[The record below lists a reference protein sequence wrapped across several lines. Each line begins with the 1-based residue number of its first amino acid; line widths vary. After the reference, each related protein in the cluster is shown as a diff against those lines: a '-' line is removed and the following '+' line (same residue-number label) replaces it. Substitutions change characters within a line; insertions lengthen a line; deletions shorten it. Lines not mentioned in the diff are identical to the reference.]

1 MAEQDSAPRAPVSGA
16 DTVPDRVGPEKS
28 APASAARPAADPVP
42 ARAGGALTVP
52 AEPERAPAALR
63 ELVEQGVLDETQL
76 TAVVTALKHD
86 RPRPTPAR
94 LLAEIAAYAGAG
106 LLLSGLVL
114 ILVESWDDMAK
125 LGRFALFALVA
136 LGLIVAGVATAGGP
150 SVLLRAAW
158 RSVPD
163 TGHTARTRL
172 AVVLFALAAAS
183 VAAAAGSA
191 FDSGDAGGDTTWVY
205 AAGAGLL
212 AAAAGYAA
220 LPSLLGLLVCVGF
233 SVALVVG
240 LLDEVFELDDSWVGG
255 GVLVLGIAWLGLTR
269 ARVVFEVW
277 AGYSAGA
284 ALAVSGAQ
292 TVDAFDGM
300 WPAYTLT
307 AVVAVVCFGVYAT
320 DRSWVLVLGGA
331 AALTLAAVEA
341 VADWTGDSAGASG
354 AILVIGAV
362 VLGIGSYLLSRS
374 TRTAG

>member
-1 MAEQDSAPRAPVSGA
+1 MAEQDSAPRAPVSGT
-16 DTVPDRVGPEKS
+16 DTVPDRVVTEKT
-28 APASAARPAADPVP
+28 APAAAPRPA
-42 ARAGGALTVP
+42 GGPL
-52 AEPERAPAALR
+52 AEPQSAGAAAPEPGRAPAALR
-63 ELVEQGVLDETQL
+63 DLVEQGVLDETQL
-76 TAVVTALKHD
+76 TAVVTALRHE

-125 LGRFALFALVA
+125 LGRFVLFALVA
-136 LGLIVAGVATAGGP
+136 LGLIVAGVATAGGR

-172 AVVLFALAAAS
+172 AVVLFVLAAAS

-191 FDSGDAGGDTTWVY
+191 FDSGAVGSDTTWVY

-220 LPSLLGLLVCVGF
+220 LPSLLGLLVCTGF

-240 LLDEVFELDDSWVGG
+240 VLDEVFDLDDSWVGG
-255 GVLVLGIAWLGLTR
+255 GVLVLGFGWLGLTR
-269 ARVVFEVW
+269 ARVVLEVW
-277 AGYSAGA
+277 AGYLAGVV
-284 ALAVSGAQ
+284 LAVAGAQ
-292 TVDAFDGM
+292 TVAAFDGR
-300 WPAYTLT
+300 WPAYALT

-341 VADWTGDSAGASG
+341 VADWTGESAGASG

-362 VLGIGSYLLSRS
+362 VLGIGSYLLARS
-374 TRTAG
+374 TKTAG

>member
-16 DTVPDRVGPEKS
+16 DTVSDRVVTDKS
-28 APASAARPAADPVP
+28 PPAAPRPDSAAESPGAGEPAGP
-42 ARAGGALTVP
+42 G
-52 AEPERAPAALR
+52 RAPAALR
-63 ELVEQGVLDETQL
+63 DLVEQGVLDETQL
-76 TAVVTALKHD
+76 TAVVTALKQE

-136 LGLIVAGVATAGGP
+136 LGLIVAGVAIAGGP

-172 AVVLFALAAAS
+172 AVCLFVLAAVS
-183 VAAAAGSA
+183 VAAAAGSI
-191 FDSGDAGGDTTWVY
+191 FDNGDAGSDTTWVY

-212 AAAAGYAA
+212 AAVAGYAA
-220 LPSLLGLLVCVGF
+220 LPSLLGLLVCTGF

-240 LLDEVFELDDSWVGG
+240 VLDEVFDLDDSWVGG
-255 GVLVLGIAWLGLTR
+255 GVLALGIGWLGLTR
-269 ARVVFEVW
+269 ARVVLEVW
-277 AGYSAGA
+277 AGYLAGVV
-284 ALAVSGAQ
+284 LAVSGAQ
-292 TVDAFDGM
+292 TVDTFDGM
-300 WPAYTLT
+300 WPAYVLT

-341 VADWTGDSAGASG
+341 VADWTGESAGASG

-362 VLGIGSYLLSRS
+362 VLGIGSYLLARS
-374 TRTAG
+374 TKTTG

>member
-16 DTVPDRVGPEKS
+16 ETVPDRVVTEKS
-28 APASAARPAADPVP
+28 APAAAPRPAGGPV
-42 ARAGGALTVP
+42 AESEAGDVAVS
-52 AEPERAPAALR
+52 AEPDRAPAALR
-63 ELVEQGVLDETQL
+63 DLVEQGVLDETQL
-76 TAVVTALKHD
+76 TAVVTALKQE

-114 ILVESWDDMAK
+114 ILAESWDDMAK
-125 LGRFALFALVA
+125 LGRFVLFALVA
-136 LGLIVAGVATAGGP
+136 LGLIVAGVATAGGV
-150 SVLLRAAW
+150 SVLVRAAW

-183 VAAAAGSA
+183 VAAAAGSV
-191 FDSGDAGGDTTWVY
+191 FDSAGDTTWVY

-220 LPSLLGLLVCVGF
+220 LPSLLGLLVCTGF

-240 LLDEVFELDDSWVGG
+240 LLDAVFDLDDSWVGG

-269 ARVVFEVW
+269 ARVVLEVW
-277 AGYSAGA
+277 AGYLAGV

-300 WPAYTLT
+300 WPAYALT
-307 AVVAVVCFGVYAT
+307 AVVAVVCFGIYAT

-374 TRTAG
+374 TKAVG

>member
-16 DTVPDRVGPEKS
+16 DPVPDRVVTEKS
-28 APASAARPAADPVP
+28 VPAAAPRPAGGPVAEP
-42 ARAGGALTVP
+42 RSAGALAP
-52 AEPERAPAALR
+52 EPGRAPAALR
-63 ELVEQGVLDETQL
+63 DLVEQGVLDETQL
-76 TAVVTALKHD
+76 TAVVTALEHE

-114 ILVESWDDMAK
+114 ILVESWDDMAQ
-125 LGRFALFALVA
+125 LGRFVLFALVA
-136 LGLIVAGVATAGGP
+136 LGLIVAGVATAGGR

-172 AVVLFALAAAS
+172 AVVLFVLASAS
-183 VAAAAGSA
+183 VAAAAGSV
-191 FDSGDAGGDTTWVY
+191 FDNGDVGGDSTWVY

-220 LPSLLGLLVCVGF
+220 LPSLLGLLVCTGF

-240 LLDEVFELDDSWVGG
+240 VLDEVFDLDDSWVGG
-255 GVLVLGIAWLGLTR
+255 GVLALGIGWLGLTR
-269 ARVVFEVW
+269 ARVVLEVW
-277 AGYSAGA
+277 AGYLAGVV
-284 ALAVSGAQ
+284 LAVAGAQ
-292 TVDAFDGM
+292 TVDTFDGM
-300 WPAYTLT
+300 WPAYALT
-307 AVVAVVCFGVYAT
+307 AFVALVSFGVYAT

-362 VLGIGSYLLSRS
+362 VLGIGSYLLARS
-374 TRTAG
+374 TKTVG